1 MLGHVLGGPYE
12 AALGA
17 GLSTI
22 GGYLAKRG
30 MTPSIVRAF
39 ADRGITSP
47 LLQQYASRAGL
58 GVQAPPTALTKTIM
72 QYLQPGQ
79 Q

>member
-1 MLGHVLGGPYE
+1 MLGGPYE

-22 GGYLAKRG
+22 GAISLNGDD
-30 MTPSIVRAF
+30 PSVVRAF

-47 LLQQYASRAGL
+47 LLQQYALKAGL
-58 GVQAPPTALTKTIM
+58 GVNAQAPPTPLTQTIM